1 MHILLYDLT
10 KLILCGCNL
19 DLFGFIWLYLA
30 WCLFSIC
37 LRLFIFARVCL
48 RFCQFW
54 EQTWVKGNKRGRD
67 DLPERRS
74 EDVSKLQE
82 FRHSLQNRQFYFD
95 DSLQNRHFLL

>member
-19 DLFGFIWLYLA
+19 DRFGFIWLYLA

-48 RFCQFW
+48 FLPVF
-54 EQTWVKGNKRGRD
+54 VYVFDNFGNKRG
-67 DLPERRS
+67 
-74 EDVSKLQE
+74 
-82 FRHSLQNRQFYFD
+82 
-95 DSLQNRHFLL
+95 